1 MSDKD
6 HHLIL
11 RHMLSECEFILSQKG
26 KGLSF
31 GNFMADETVK
41 RAVVRSL
48 EVLGEATK
56 QIPVDVKLQWNAIDW
71 KAIAGMRDR
80 LIHDYMG
87 VNYTIVWDVV
97 QNRIPELERTIRAIL
112 DSEE

>member
-1 MSDKD
+1 
-6 HHLIL
+6 
-11 RHMLSECEFILSQKG
+11 MLSECEFILSQKG

-31 GNFMADETVK
+31 GKFMADETLK

-56 QIPVDVKLQWNAIDW
+56 KIPVDVKLQWNAMDW

-87 VNYTIVWDVV
+87 VNYTIVWDVI
-97 QNRIPELERTIRAIL
+97 QHRIPELDATIRAIL
-112 DSEE
+112 EKEAS